1 MAKMPPMKSGPG
13 MGMKGMMPP
22 GKPGPKPI
30 PGAAAAAKG
39 RRRGIKPVAAKPS
52 AKLPPFM
59 R

>member
-1 MAKMPPMKSGPG
+1 MAKLPPMKPPAG
-13 MGMKGMMPP
+13 MGMKGMLPP
-22 GKPGPKPI
+22 GKPGPKPV

-39 RRRGIKPVAAKPS
+39 KRRGMKSAAAKPS